1 MGWTVHDVKK
11 ASVWEFWQA
20 FQGYVEANTPKQ
32 GNKLTESERA
42 ELAEDILAYGQSI
55 TSDLSTQTYKLNG
68 LRLVPAGIVTF
79 EV

>member
-1 MGWTVHDVKK
+1 MGWTVHDVRR

-32 GNKLTESERA
+32 GSKLTESERA
-42 ELAEDILAYGQSI
+42 ELAEDVLSYGQSI
-55 TSDLSTQTYKLNG
+55 ASTLSTQTYKLDG

-79 EV
+79 TP